1 MYGAAWRSCIS
12 LINEELVLQKAE
24 VSNFFVPLATRLE
37 AFKIATAKGVRKNK
51 SQRRKYKYNSSFSSS
66 KGAKP

>member
-12 LINEELVLQKAE
+12 LINEEIVLQKAE
-24 VSNFFVPLATRLE
+24 VSNFFLPLATRLE
-37 AFKIATAKGVRKNK
+37 AFKIATAKGVRKDK
-51 SQRRKYKYNSSFSSS
+51 SQRRKYKYNSSFSSN